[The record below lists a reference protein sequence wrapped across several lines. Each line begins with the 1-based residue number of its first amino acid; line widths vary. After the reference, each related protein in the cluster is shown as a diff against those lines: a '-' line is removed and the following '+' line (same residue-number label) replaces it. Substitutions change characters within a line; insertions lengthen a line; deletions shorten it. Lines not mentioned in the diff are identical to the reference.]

1 MLRTMES
8 RVSLTPL
15 LLLLCAVG
23 PVFPEQAMDCGN
35 CYRIDTGTL
44 VGVVAGDVVLTIIIM
59 FVVYFCARQKS
70 KGGSS
75 ADDNKV
81 YMNMPNR

>member
-1 MLRTMES
+1 MES

-15 LLLLCAVG
+15 LLLLCA
-23 PVFPEQAMDCGN
+23 AMDCGN

-59 FVVYFCARQKS
+59 CVVYFCARQKN